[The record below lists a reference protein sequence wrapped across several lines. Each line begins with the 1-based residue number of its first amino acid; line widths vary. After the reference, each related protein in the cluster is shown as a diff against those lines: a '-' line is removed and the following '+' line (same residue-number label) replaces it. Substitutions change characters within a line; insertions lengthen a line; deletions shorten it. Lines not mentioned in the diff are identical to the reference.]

1 MIFIKPPRHMA
12 GAIVER
18 LQYDFGSSL
27 DTYLARYM
35 PSASTREVLKELA
48 AIFFRL
54 PPGVQVFKT
63 SSNLPESELLPVIMS
78 ILVCPYFW
86 DSVAEK
92 QARKL
97 ILVRS
102 GKLVAIQKITA
113 EASKKYP
120 NICWN
125 THTDLFRFLI
135 VRLPPYQTGKLPM
148 RITSEEL
155 PDFLDTVGA
164 SALLRRY
171 TLDELLLAFTLL
183 GYPVYANPA
192 GEGWNVGLQVL
203 GAHTISGAL
212 GRNAMVGRAKVDA
225 LNNFNSTEV

>member
-12 GAIVER
+12 GAIVDR
-18 LQYDFGSSL
+18 LQNDFGSSL
-27 DTYLARYM
+27 DTYLARYN
-35 PSASTREVLKELA
+35 SSKETREVLKELA

-54 PPGVQVFKT
+54 PPGDQVFKT
-63 SSNLPESELLPVIMS
+63 SSNLPESELLPLIMT
-78 ILVCPYFW
+78 ILICPYFW
-86 DSVAEK
+86 DKVLAE

-97 ILVRS
+97 ILKRS

-113 EASKKYP
+113 DASKKYP
-120 NICWN
+120 DICWD
-125 THTDLFRFLI
+125 THADLLRFLI
-135 VRLPPYQTGKLPM
+135 VRLPPYQTSKLPT

-164 SALLRRY
+164 GPLLQRY

-183 GYPVYANPA
+183 GYPVYANPS
-192 GEGWNVGLQVL
+192 GEGWNVGFQVL
-203 GAHTISGAL
+203 GARTLAGAL